1 MVKEVSSP
9 SLSSEP
15 RSSAQLPLAHDL
27 ANRTKGRFIASILAS
42 DQLPDM
48 TAEQVR
54 ILPQLLMVYLQSQTS
69 RVFTAEREPPLSCLV
84 SPGSVS
90 LGPDGTPQS
99 ISVGFTYLFFLGDK
113 LRACTISSKSV
124 MPWSPDTIR
133 GICELDRA
141 GASGF
146 LNDGQTIRIYGQEVQ
161 IKPVAPEDVIE
172 SMMSQE
178 GLSARWVA
186 DRIGLNSADAERL
199 ASIINKTISDAPRL
213 DVGEEFVKT
222 LDGEVASTI
231 RSDSKEGEE
240 NSADIYRR
248 VITDYNKALL
258 DLERKEGALKTPL
271 DVEDAIR
278 QLTPFVATEDGAA
291 SLSCSA
297 LLLLL
302 REREILEDKVFQ
314 ISNETADPRL
324 VELLES
330 IDPEIAALKA
340 EINRRKEQGD
350 IWAPDD
356 NVNFV
361 PHPVDIPLTYA
372 EGSQTFDILTTLSTW
387 RVKNLAEEEYEA
399 LQKLPSE
406 ALLRIREVLK
416 FFQQQFSS
424 EAELLKALSD
434 NLRSGLSEDKKV
446 RFGGTREEHRFAF
459 LIQGEPTV
467 KLEFEIDE
475 DLDLHGSPRAHV
487 FNVRIEP
494 FNPEQS
500 SSSRGES

>member
-1 MVKEVSSP
+1 
-9 SLSSEP
+9 
-15 RSSAQLPLAHDL
+15 
-27 ANRTKGRFIASILAS
+27 
-42 DQLPDM
+42 
-48 TAEQVR
+48 
-54 ILPQLLMVYLQSQTS
+54 
-69 RVFTAEREPPLSCLV
+69 
-84 SPGSVS
+84 
-90 LGPDGTPQS
+90 
-99 ISVGFTYLFFLGDK
+99 
-113 LRACTISSKSV
+113 

-271 DVEDAIR
+271 EVEDAIR

-314 ISNETADPRL
+314 ISHETADPRL

>member
-1 MVKEVSSP
+1 
-9 SLSSEP
+9 
-15 RSSAQLPLAHDL
+15 
-27 ANRTKGRFIASILAS
+27 
-42 DQLPDM
+42 
-48 TAEQVR
+48 
-54 ILPQLLMVYLQSQTS
+54 
-69 RVFTAEREPPLSCLV
+69 
-84 SPGSVS
+84 
-90 LGPDGTPQS
+90 
-99 ISVGFTYLFFLGDK
+99 
-113 LRACTISSKSV
+113 

-222 LDGEVASTI
+222 LDDEVASSI
-231 RSDSKEGEE
+231 RSDNKDSGDS
-240 NSADIYRR
+240 SADIYRR

-291 SLSCSA
+291 SLSCSS

-434 NLRSGLSEDKKV
+434 NLRSGISEDKKV

>member
-1 MVKEVSSP
+1 
-9 SLSSEP
+9 
-15 RSSAQLPLAHDL
+15 
-27 ANRTKGRFIASILAS
+27 
-42 DQLPDM
+42 
-48 TAEQVR
+48 
-54 ILPQLLMVYLQSQTS
+54 
-69 RVFTAEREPPLSCLV
+69 
-84 SPGSVS
+84 VS

-113 LRACTISSKSV
+113 LRACTITSKSV

-141 GASGF
+141 GAAEF
-146 LNDGQTIRIYGQEVQ
+146 LNEGQTIKIYGQEVE
-161 IKPVAPEDVIE
+161 IKPVAPEDVIDN
-172 SMMSQE
+172 MMSQE

-186 DRIGLNSADAERL
+186 DRIGLNADDAERL

-231 RSDSKEGEE
+231 RSGTKEGED
-240 NSADIYRR
+240 SDADISRR
-248 VITDYNKALL
+248 VIADYNKALL

-278 QLTPFVATEDGAA
+278 QLTPFVATEDGSAN
-291 SLSCSA
+291 LSCSS

-324 VELLES
+324 IELLES

-350 IWAPDD
+350 IWSPDD

-361 PHPVDIPLTYA
+361 PHPVDLPLAYA
-372 EGSQTFDILTTLSTW
+372 DGSQLFDLLTTLSTW

-406 ALLRIREVLK
+406 TLLRIREVLK

-434 NLRSGLSEDKKV
+434 SLRSGLSEDKKV

-467 KLEFEIDE
+467 KLEFEIGE

-494 FNPEQS
+494 FSPEQP
-500 SSSRGES
+500 SSSRGGS

>member
-1 MVKEVSSP
+1 
-9 SLSSEP
+9 
-15 RSSAQLPLAHDL
+15 
-27 ANRTKGRFIASILAS
+27 
-42 DQLPDM
+42 
-48 TAEQVR
+48 
-54 ILPQLLMVYLQSQTS
+54 
-69 RVFTAEREPPLSCLV
+69 
-84 SPGSVS
+84 
-90 LGPDGTPQS
+90 
-99 ISVGFTYLFFLGDK
+99 
-113 LRACTISSKSV
+113 

-141 GASGF
+141 GAAEF
-146 LNDGQTIRIYGQEVQ
+146 LNEGQTIKIYGQEVE
-161 IKPVAPEDVIE
+161 IKPVAPEDVIDN
-172 SMMSQE
+172 MMSQE

-186 DRIGLNSADAERL
+186 DRIGLNADDAERL

-231 RSDSKEGEE
+231 RSGTKEGEE
-240 NSADIYRR
+240 SDADIYRR
-248 VITDYNKALL
+248 VIADYNKALL

-278 QLTPFVATEDGAA
+278 QLTPFVATEDGSAN
-291 SLSCSA
+291 LSCSS

-314 ISNETADPRL
+314 ISNETA
-324 VELLES
+324 
-330 IDPEIAALKA
+330 
-340 EINRRKEQGD
+340 EQGD
-350 IWAPDD
+350 IWSPDD

-361 PHPVDIPLTYA
+361 PHPVDLPLAYA
-372 EGSQTFDILTTLSTW
+372 DGSQLFDLLTTLSTW

-406 ALLRIREVLK
+406 TLLRIREVLK

-434 NLRSGLSEDKKV
+434 SLRSGLSEDKKV

-467 KLEFEIDE
+467 KLEFEIGE

-494 FNPEQS
+494 FSPEQP
-500 SSSRGES
+500 SSSRGGS